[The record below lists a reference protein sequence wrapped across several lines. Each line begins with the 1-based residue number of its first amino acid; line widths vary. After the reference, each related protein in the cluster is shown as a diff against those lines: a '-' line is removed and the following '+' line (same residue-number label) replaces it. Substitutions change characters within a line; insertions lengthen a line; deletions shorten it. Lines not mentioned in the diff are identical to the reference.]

1 MNKLK
6 VISLLLLIFI
16 GTGCSSVKTTSSQE
30 KEAKAISKFL
40 VDFEKAVISHD
51 SKELLK
57 LIDRNYLDE
66 QCYGFLNGNTE
77 QFINE
82 LFCGNLTNEDKFQ
95 CLAFSQIDKLEL
107 VKQERQ
113 DDYYTVVYKVSA
125 NGAEINADWVIV
137 VNTVKGKIIC
147 GLEGPRG

>member
-6 VISLLLLIFI
+6 IISLLLSIFI
-16 GTGCSSVKTTSSQE
+16 GMGCSTVKTTSSQE
-30 KEAKAISKFL
+30 DEAKAISKFL
-40 VDFEKAVISHD
+40 VDFEKAVVSHD
-51 SKELLK
+51 SKKLLK
-57 LIDRNYLDE
+57 LIDRNYLNE
-66 QCYGFLNGNTE
+66 QCYGFLKGNTE

-82 LFCGNLTNEDKFQ
+82 LFCGNLVNEDKFQ
-95 CLAFSQIDKLEL
+95 CLTFIQIDRLEL
-107 VKQERQ
+107 VEQERQ

>member
-113 DDYYTVVYKVSA
+113 DDYYTVVYKVAA
-125 NGAEINADWVIV
+125 NGVEINADWIII

-147 GLEGPRG
+147 GLEGSRG